1 MYNILIGGAAGDGI
15 ETTAVVLE
23 KTLKSIGYNVFSMR
37 DFMSRVRGGHNFN
50 KIRFGNKPVYTHKR
64 ELDGLIAIN
73 EESFNLHKDDL
84 KKDGFIICDPSLSI
98 EHPNLIKLDFKS
110 LAKEAGN
117 VRAGGSVII
126 GTILSLYGLDLGK
139 AQETFKDFFPTKIL
153 DANLKALS
161 AGYDQVKKSYEIGKE
176 KDLSNH
182 VMINGA
188 EAMSSGALAGNMRFY
203 SAYPMSPATTL
214 LNYFNNVKEDANIVV
229 EQAEDEIAAMNQAL
243 GAAAAGARA
252 MTGSSGGGFSLMVEA
267 LGMAGVAEIPLV
279 VANVQRP
286 GPATGLPT
294 RTEQSDLRFMIHASQ
309 GEFPRMVISPQ
320 NHKETYHQSQRA
332 FDIAQKYQ
340 IPVLLL
346 SDQFLA
352 DSSSVIHMDE
362 MLDHKDYLVKELE
375 QDVEIEVD
383 ENGVY
388 KRYQYTDT
396 GISPLKHYGDKDYLV
411 KMGSEEHTEYGVL
424 TESGDVRNKMVNKRA
439 KKFELLKEELIEP
452 LFVGDENPEIL
463 IVGFGSTY
471 ESIKEAVE
479 LLNDKSDTKYAFLS
493 FGDVHPLP
501 TKKLLKYSKIAKR
514 VVSIEQNFDAQF
526 AGIVRQETLIDCKPA
541 FLKYDGRQMHS
552 EEIIEALEILD
563 KEVK

>member
-126 GTILSLYGLDLGK
+126 GTILSLYGLNLGK

-514 VVSIEQNFDAQF
+514 IVSIEQNFDAQF

>member
-15 ETTAVVLE
+15 ETTATVLE
-23 KTLKSIGYNVFSMR
+23 KTLKHVGYNVFSMR

-50 KIRFGNKPVYTHKR
+50 KIRFGTQAVYSHKR
-64 ELDGLIAIN
+64 ELDGLIAMN

-84 KKDGFIICDPSLSI
+84 KEDGFVICDPSLNI
-98 EHPNLIKLDFKS
+98 EHENLIKLDFKA

-126 GTILSLYGLDLGK
+126 GAILSLYGLDLEEAK
-139 AQETFKDFFPTKIL
+139 ATFKDFFPDKIL
-153 DANLKALS
+153 DANLNSLV
-161 AGYDQVKKSYEIGKE
+161 AGYNSVE
-176 KDLSNH
+176 KTYDIDKGQDLSNH
-182 VMINGA
+182 IMINGA

-203 SAYPMSPATTL
+203 SAYPMSPATTIL
-214 LNYFNNVKEDANIVV
+214 GFFNRVKEEANIVV
-229 EQAEDEIAAMNQAL
+229 EQAEDEIAAINQAI
-243 GAAAAGARA
+243 GAAAGGARA

-267 LGMAGVAEIPLV
+267 LGMVGVAEIPLV
-279 VANVQRP
+279 IANVQRP

-332 FDIAQKYQ
+332 FDIAEKYQ

-352 DSSSVIHMDE
+352 DSSSIIPMDE
-362 MLDHKDYLVKELE
+362 MLDHKAYIVKPLE

-396 GISPLKHYGDKDYLV
+396 GISPLKYYGDKDYLV
-411 KMGSEEHTEYGVL
+411 KMGSEEHTEFGVL
-424 TESGDVRNKMVNKRA
+424 TESGEVRNKMVNKRA
-439 KKFELLKEELIEP
+439 KKLELLKEELIEP

-463 IVGFGSTY
+463 ILGFGSTY
-471 ESIKEAVE
+471 ASIKEAVE
-479 LLNDKSDTKYAFLS
+479 ILNKDEDGKYAFLS
-493 FGDVHPLP
+493 FGDVFPLP
-501 TKKLLKYSKIAKR
+501 TEKLLKYSNIAKK

-526 AGIVRQETLIDCKPA
+526 AGIVRQETLIDVKPA
-541 FLKYDGRQMHS
+541 FLKYDGRQMDA
-552 EEIIEALEILD
+552 EEIIEALKILE